1 MATRATGKTIQ
12 CPMGVSGDTP
22 VNDDE
27 IAAAVSEAHL
37 AVAGEGSCES
47 DLVKK

>member
-1 MATRATGKTIQ
+1 
-12 CPMGVSGDTP
+12 MGVSGDTP